1 VARDFK
7 KHLIGAWLVVGLAL
21 FAYVLTRTPLAD
33 IAGAVGAMGPLV
45 VVSPVIAAAWF
56 ATRTTAL
63 SAVLGGAV
71 PWPTL
76 YGLRWIGDGYN
87 GVIPLAGLGGEPFKL
102 RILGRYTTVE
112 QGLTALVRDRL
123 IDNGLGF
130 VVSAACCAL
139 GVVAMTVPAA
149 HAWLVYAAVALPLGL
164 ALLGLMIS
172 RVPGRLGVAVGR
184 AFAGRD
190 AEPAPLP
197 VPTFARAL
205 AWFAL
210 TRVLQGCETALLLS
224 LIAAPTDLATVV
236 FVDGALNAAGFLGF
250 MLPQGLGVVEGTV
263 VYVLTGL
270 GVALPAATAFA
281 LVRRGRVLACGAIA
295 MIVHAATAAYRR
307 RAASAI

>member
-1 VARDFK
+1 MKRQ
-7 KHLIGAWLVVGLAL
+7 LIRAWLVVGLAL

-33 IAGAVGAMGPLV
+33 IVHAVGEMGPLV
-45 VVSPVIAAAWF
+45 AVSPLIAALWF

-63 SAVLGGAV
+63 SVVIGGVA

-102 RILGRYTTVE
+102 RILGRYLTVE

-139 GVVAMTVPAA
+139 GVIAMVVPAA
-149 HAWLVYAAVALPLGL
+149 RAWLVYAAVALPLGL
-164 ALLGLMIS
+164 GLLALMIS

-184 AFAGRD
+184 AFAGHD

-197 VPTFARAL
+197 FPTFARAL
-205 AWFAL
+205 AWFAA

-224 LIAAPTDLATVV
+224 LISAPTDVATVI

-250 MLPQGLGVVEGTV
+250 MLPQGLGVVEGTAA
-263 VYVLTGL
+263 YVLTGL
-270 GVALPAATAFA
+270 GVSLPAATAFA
-281 LVRRGRVLACGAIA
+281 LVRRGRVLACGAVA
-295 MIVHAATAAYRR
+295 VVVHACTAAYQRR
-307 RAASAI
+307 VRASVEA